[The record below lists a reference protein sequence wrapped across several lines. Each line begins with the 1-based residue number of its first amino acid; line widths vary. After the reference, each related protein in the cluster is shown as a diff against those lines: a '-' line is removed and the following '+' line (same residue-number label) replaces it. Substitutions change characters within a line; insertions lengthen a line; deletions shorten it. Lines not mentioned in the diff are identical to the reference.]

1 MKEEQLIGKEEFWG
15 GLIDDDNCLWIEE
28 WHRVSGDNKKLV
40 YAVID
45 EVAFFKQDNN
55 AKWCLEDIEFEPF
68 GRHEEDLSLDTMV
81 DDLVNMDMV
90 YALTLEDLLEELK
103 EKVLHDYLLA
113 SRHLD
118 QLGVIEYYIKTRI
131 EEGNDAQ

>member
-1 MKEEQLIGKEEFWG
+1 MRQEQLIGKENFWG
-15 GLIDDDNCLWIEE
+15 AFIDDDNCLWIEK
-28 WHRVSGDNKKLV
+28 WHRISEGKKKLV

-68 GRHEEDLSLDTMV
+68 GKRQEDLSLDTMV
-81 DDLVNMDMV
+81 DDLVDTDMV
-90 YALTLEDLLEELK
+90 YALTLEDLLEKLK

-118 QLGVIEYYIKTRI
+118 QLGVIEYYIEEKIQEGEKT
-131 EEGNDAQ
+131 Q